1 MIKLDNITVQIASK
15 ILLENASMQIS
26 DGQKVGIVGTNGCGK
41 TTLFKVLKGEHDVNS
56 GEVFCSPNQQK
67 AFVEQ
72 EIAEKDLSLP
82 ILNYVLGKDKKLAEL
97 RRKEQTA
104 APEELPEIM
113 EQLWLIEADSAE
125 ARTAEILVGLGFNQE
140 DLSRPVRDFSGG
152 WQMRLNLA
160 GALFQRSDVLFLD
173 EPTNHLDLEA
183 IIWLENYL
191 RKYRGTV
198 LLISH
203 DRDFLNNVCEAIVH
217 FEGNKLV
224 RYTGDYDDFARQYAQ
239 KIELADKQIKKQNER
254 RAHLQSYVDR
264 FRYKAS
270 KARQAQSRLKM
281 LEKMADVPEVAR
293 DKESIFV
300 FPEIKPLPS
309 PLITLENAA
318 VGYNGTPVL
327 KKLSF
332 YINQDDRIALL
343 GKNGNGKSTLVKLLS
358 SHLPLLEGE
367 MKKSGKLKIGYF
379 NQNQTEELPLEQT
392 PVVYIQTLR
401 PNMPER
407 LIRAHLGSFGLEQE
421 KAVTRIGDLS
431 GGEKTRLL
439 FARISMDAPEML
451 IFDEPTNHLDMA
463 GRDALADA
471 LNAYHGAVILI
482 SHDFH
487 LLENVAD
494 NLWLVH
500 NHSCTPFDGDLND
513 YRNFLLKENT
523 PQPSKTQ
530 SGPLRGTQPPKEAP
544 SPKNNKSARKE
555 RAALREVEQK
565 LTRLTQQKDDILQK
579 FSAASG
585 KEIAALQIELHRLEI
600 DIAATEEQ
608 WLALSENI

>member
-1 MIKLDNITVQIASK
+1 MIKLDNITIQIASK
-15 ILLENASMQIS
+15 ILLEDASMQIS

-56 GEVFCSPNQQK
+56 GEAFCSPNQQK

-82 ILNYVLGKDKKLAEL
+82 ILNYVLSKDKKLAEL

-293 DKESIFV
+293 DRESNFA
-300 FPEIKPLPS
+300 FPAIKPLPS
-309 PLITLENAA
+309 PLLKLENGA
-318 VGYNGTPVL
+318 VGYDGVPVL
-327 KKLSF
+327 RKLSF
-332 YINQDDRIALL
+332 VINQDDRIALL
-343 GKNGNGKSTLVKLLS
+343 GKNGIHEYNHVGFPVQHDPV
-358 SHLPLLEGE
+358 SHEYE
-367 MKKSGKLKIGYF
+367 
-379 NQNQTEELPLEQT
+379 
-392 PVVYIQTLR
+392 
-401 PNMPER
+401 
-407 LIRAHLGSFGLEQE
+407 
-421 KAVTRIGDLS
+421 
-431 GGEKTRLL
+431 
-439 FARISMDAPEML
+439 
-451 IFDEPTNHLDMA
+451 EPTAFLDKM
-463 GRDALADA
+463 
-471 LNAYHGAVILI
+471 
-482 SHDFH
+482 FH
-487 LLENVAD
+487 
-494 NLWLVH
+494 
-500 NHSCTPFDGDLND
+500 P
-513 YRNFLLKENT
+513 Y
-523 PQPSKTQ
+523 P
-530 SGPLRGTQPPKEAP
+530 
-544 SPKNNKSARKE
+544 
-555 RAALREVEQK
+555 
-565 LTRLTQQKDDILQK
+565 
-579 FSAASG
+579 
-585 KEIAALQIELHRLEI
+585 
-600 DIAATEEQ
+600 
-608 WLALSENI
+608 

>member
-1 MIKLDNITVQIASK
+1 MIKLENITVQIASK
-15 ILLENASMQIS
+15 ILLENASAQIA
-26 DGQKVGIVGTNGCGK
+26 DGQKIGIVGNNGCGK

-56 GEVFCSPNQQK
+56 GEVFCLPARLK

-72 EIAEKDLSLP
+72 EIREEDLQKP
-82 ILNYVLGKDKKLAEL
+82 ILNYVLGKDRKLAEL
-97 RRKEQTA
+97 RRLEQNA
-104 APEELPEIM
+104 RPEDLPEIM

-160 GALFQRSDVLFLD
+160 GALFQRSDILFLD

-183 IIWLENYL
+183 IVWLEHYL
-191 RKYRGTV
+191 QKYRGTV

-203 DRDFLNNVCEAIVH
+203 DRDFLNHVCQGILH
-217 FEGNKLV
+217 FEGGKLAF
-224 RYTGDYDDFARQYAQ
+224 YSGNYDNFARQYAQ

-254 RAHLQSYVDR
+254 RAHLQSYVNR

-281 LEKMADVPEVAR
+281 LEKMEDIAEVAR
-293 DKESIFV
+293 DRESRFS

-318 VGYNGTPVL
+318 VGYSGVPVL

-358 SHLPLLEGE
+358 SHLPLLDGT

-392 PVVYIQTLR
+392 PTEYLAALL
-401 PNMPER
+401 PDKPEKI
-407 LIRAHLGSFGLEQE
+407 IRAHLGRFGLEQE
-421 KAVTRIGDLS
+421 KAVTKINALS

-439 FARISMDAPEML
+439 FARISVDAPELL

-463 GRDALADA
+463 GRAALADA
-471 LNAYHGAVILI
+471 VNAYQGAVILI

-487 LLENVAD
+487 LLEMVAD
-494 NLWLVH
+494 SLWLVH
-500 NHSCTPFDGDLND
+500 NHTCTPFDGDLND
-513 YRNFLLKENT
+513 YREFLLNPDTEAK
-523 PQPSKTQ
+523 PRPVA
-530 SGPLRGTQPPKEAP
+530 PKP
-544 SPKNNKSARKE
+544 DPKPVQMPKSSRPDRKF
-555 RAALREVEQK
+555 RAALREIEQNMA
-565 LTRLTQQKDDILQK
+565 RLERQKGEILQK
-579 FSAASG
+579 FAAVSG
-585 KEIAALQIELHRLEI
+585 KEVGELQIRLHNLEAQIAAAEEEWLELT
-600 DIAATEEQ
+600 ASA
-608 WLALSENI
+608 ENG

>member
-1 MIKLDNITVQIASK
+1 MIKLENITVQIASK
-15 ILLENASMQIS
+15 ILLENASAQIA
-26 DGQKVGIVGTNGCGK
+26 DGQKIGIVGHNGCGK
-41 TTLFKVLKGEHDVNS
+41 TTLFKVLKGEHDVNA
-56 GEVFCSPNQQK
+56 GEVFCSPNRSK

-72 EIAEKDLSLP
+72 EIKEEDLQKP
-82 ILNYVLGKDKKLAEL
+82 ILEYVLGKDRKLAEL
-97 RRKEQTA
+97 RRLEQNA
-104 APEELPEIM
+104 RPEDLPEIM
-113 EQLWLIEADSAE
+113 ERLWLIEADSAE

-183 IIWLENYL
+183 IVWLENYL
-191 RKYRGTV
+191 QKYRGTV

-203 DRDFLNNVCEAIVH
+203 DRDFLNHICQGILH
-217 FEGNKLV
+217 FEGGKLV
-224 RYTGDYDDFARQYAQ
+224 LYSGNYDNFARQYAQ

-281 LEKMADVPEVAR
+281 LEKIEDIAEVAR
-293 DKESIFV
+293 DRESCFS
-300 FPEIKPLPS
+300 FPDVKPLPS

-318 VGYNGTPVL
+318 VGYNGVPVL

-358 SHLPLLEGE
+358 SHLPLLDGT

-392 PVVYIQTLR
+392 PAEYLASLL
-401 PNMPER
+401 PDKPEKI
-407 LIRAHLGSFGLEQE
+407 IRAHLGRFGLEQE
-421 KAVTRIGDLS
+421 KAVTKINALS

-439 FARISMDAPEML
+439 FARISIDAPELL

-463 GRDALADA
+463 GRTALADA
-471 LNAYHGAVILI
+471 INAYQGAVILI
-482 SHDFH
+482 SHDFY
-487 LLENVAD
+487 LLETVAD
-494 NLWLVH
+494 SLWLVH
-500 NHSCTPFDGDLND
+500 NHTCTPFDGDLNE
-513 YRNFLLKENT
+513 YREFLLNPDTETK
-523 PQPSKTQ
+523 PRPVASK
-530 SGPLRGTQPPKEAP
+530 PEPKP
-544 SPKNNKSARKE
+544 VQMPKSSRPDRKI
-555 RAALREVEQK
+555 RAALREIEQNIA
-565 LTRLTQQKDDILQK
+565 RLEREKGEILQK
-579 FSAASG
+579 FAAVSG
-585 KEIAALQIELHRLEI
+585 KEVGELQIRLHNLEAQIAAAEEEWLELT
-600 DIAATEEQ
+600 ASA
-608 WLALSENI
+608 ENG